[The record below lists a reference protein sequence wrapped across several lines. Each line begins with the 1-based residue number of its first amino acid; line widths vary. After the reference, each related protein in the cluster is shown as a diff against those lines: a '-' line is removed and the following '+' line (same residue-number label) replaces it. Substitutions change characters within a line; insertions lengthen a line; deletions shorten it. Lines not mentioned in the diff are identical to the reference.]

1 MNIGKIILI
10 VVLLFAAAVIFGLI
24 FGFENMK
31 WLIA

>member
-1 MNIGKIILI
+1 MNIGRVILI
-10 VVLLFAAAVIFGLI
+10 IVLLFAAAIIFGII

>member
-10 VVLLFAAAVIFGLI
+10 VVLLFTAAVIFGLI
-24 FGFENMK
+24 FGFENMR